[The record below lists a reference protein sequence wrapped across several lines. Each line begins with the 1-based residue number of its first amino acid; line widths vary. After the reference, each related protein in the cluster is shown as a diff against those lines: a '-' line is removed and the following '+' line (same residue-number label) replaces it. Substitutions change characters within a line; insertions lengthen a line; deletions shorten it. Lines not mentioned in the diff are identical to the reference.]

1 MLHIRIGNRHWM
13 QFTIS
18 MAYTHTP
25 RNAERSLICL
35 ICEYCSIFYFNR
47 DFLVVVRLQ
56 TVWHRRHHHRQTRG
70 TINRKFISEYMN

>member
-18 MAYTHTP
+18 MAYTHT
-25 RNAERSLICL
+25 AERRTQ
-35 ICEYCSIFYFNR
+35 FNLFDLWILFNLLFQQR
-47 DFLVVVRLQ
+47 FLVVVRLQ